1 VDALEGFLRGGLE
14 RAGVPVDEQDLQLMR
29 MIDAVYAPAL
39 RALQEADLTALD
51 AEVDLD
57 PSRPPR

>member
-1 VDALEGFLRGGLE
+1 MDALERFLRGGLE

-39 RALQEADLTALD
+39 RGLQEADLAAVD

-57 PSRPPR
+57 PSRAPR